1 MRVMGLL
8 LSAGLGL
15 QGGVLANRTQVLH
28 HEPLPDATSMEVVP
42 AVKRPEIVSI
52 DILFLDKQRELR

>member
-28 HEPLPDATSMEVVP
+28 HKPLPDATGMEVVP
-42 AVKRPEIVSI
+42 AV
-52 DILFLDKQRELR
+52 